1 MISNMVILCDT
12 REQKNEHILSAFEKA
27 GLQYQKKALK
37 TGDYSFMIRACP
49 ELGFAYDTYFTDEI
63 VIEKKNSL
71 SELASNFASASDDGE
86 RIFKEFN
93 RMINVERAYLVI
105 ENDGIDGIFEHKYRS
120 EFNPDSFIRTLIT
133 WQARN
138 NMHIYFCKKEN
149 TARMI
154 YELCKN
160 CLDAKILK

>member
-1 MISNMVILCDT
+1 MVFLICLSSAVLAYVLITSLFDKSNEDNIKRRIS
-12 REQKNEHILSAFEKA
+12 KLS
-27 GLQYQKKALK
+27 
-37 TGDYSFMIRACP
+37 
-49 ELGFAYDTYFTDEI
+49 
-63 VIEKKNSL
+63 V
-71 SELASNFASASDDGE
+71 
-86 RIFKEFN
+86 
-93 RMINVERAYLVI
+93 
-105 ENDGIDGIFEHKYRS
+105 NDGIDGIFEHKYRS

-160 CLDAKILK
+160 CLDAKILQ